1 MSKIVLNG
9 YRYIEKRW
17 PVYTLDTESRK
28 VETRWFA
35 SQSESETLGP
45 KCGFGD
51 FRYFGKRFARAKG
64 FFALYA
70 DDASLYLWLNGKS
83 YDLIYGDVSVHRGL
97 DILLRK
103 HFRVHAD
110 GLPVFD
116 CRYFYSD
123 GKFPEEDIFSYI
135 VRCSKSFESRFHT
148 LLLWQDHKNGTF
160 RTTDEYMKELNERV
174 ESAMREF
181 GVQHR

>member
-28 VETRWFA
+28 VETLWFA
-35 SQSESETLGP
+35 SQPESETFGP

-51 FRYFGKRFARAKG
+51 FRYFGKRFARVKG

-70 DDASLYLWLNGKS
+70 DGASLYLWLDEKS
-83 YDLIYGDVSVHRGL
+83 YDLIHDDVSIHRGL
-97 DILLRK
+97 DLMLRK
-103 HFRVHAD
+103 RFRVYAD
-110 GLPVFD
+110 GVLVFD

-123 GKFPEEDIFSYI
+123 GTFPDEDIFSYI
-135 VRCSKSFESRFHT
+135 ARCSKSIESRFHT
-148 LLLWQDHKNGTF
+148 LLLWQDTANGTF
-160 RTTDEYMKELNERV
+160 RATDEYMKDLNERV
-174 ESAMREF
+174 KSTM
-181 GVQHR
+181 G